1 MVEPTASWATAG
13 RDLLNLAIRR
23 TPQSFL
29 SWRWPVSKILDAITI
44 FADAQ
49 PASFQIGSERPSHDL
64 EYVTFHV
71 FNFSPLQLALVGAE
85 IEVQLHSM
93 TLLTSRDRF
102 PTELPLPPF
111 SRGGFPFR
119 KTLSGQQ
126 SQMLQRETGD
136 LVRIR
141 TTGKVIVKSP
151 FGEHRKDLHADSVA
165 SIVR

>member
-23 TPQSFL
+23 TPQRFL
-29 SWRWPVSKILDAITI
+29 RWRWPVAKLLDAITI

-49 PASFQIGSERPSHDL
+49 PAIFQIGAERPSHDL
-64 EYVTFHV
+64 ECITFHV
-71 FNFSPLQLALVGAE
+71 FNFSPLELALVGAE

-93 TLLTSRDRF
+93 TLLTSRERF
-102 PTELPLPPF
+102 PAQLPLLPF

-126 SQMLQRETGD
+126 SQTLQRETDD
-136 LVRIR
+136 LN
-141 TTGKVIVKSP
+141 T
-151 FGEHRKDLHADSVA
+151 A
-165 SIVR
+165 S